1 MSEKSTTDVWQRL
14 IKRHQDARGKMI
26 ELNLKIEEGMR
37 KHLEKVSESNDFT
50 IRFEDSGIVHLD
62 CEGDLFDL
70 VEIGD
75 FCDTFSLKL
84 IINNRTIVENHMQDE
99 TKVRTKYLFTTNL
112 VHETEDVED

>member
-1 MSEKSTTDVWQRL
+1 MEILVAYTTAELPLVPLFKSDSGVLPHPHKNISE
-14 IKRHQDARGKMI
+14 
-26 ELNLKIEEGMR
+26 N
-37 KHLEKVSESNDFT
+37 NDFT

-84 IINNRTIVENHMQDE
+84 IINNRTIVENHMEDN
-99 TKVRTKYLFTTNL
+99 TRIRTRYLFTT
-112 VHETEDVED
+112 HGIQQKEEED

>member
-50 IRFEDSGIVHLD
+50 IRFEDS
-62 CEGDLFDL
+62 
-70 VEIGD
+70 
-75 FCDTFSLKL
+75 
-84 IINNRTIVENHMQDE
+84 Q
-99 TKVRTKYLFTTNL
+99 
-112 VHETEDVED
+112 

>member
-37 KHLEKVSESNDFT
+37 KHLEKLSESNDFT
-50 IRFEDSGIVHLD
+50 IRFEDSGLVNLD

-70 VEIGD
+70 EQIGD

-84 IINNRTIVENHMQDE
+84 IINNRTIVENHLEDN
-99 TKVRTKYLFTTNL
+99 TRIRTRYLFTT
-112 VHETEDVED
+112 HGIQQKEEED